1 MTPVSRPI
9 IALGILNVDAGRY
22 SFDARAKLLVA
33 QDLLLLLQST
43 KTPLTASAE
52 NSLFQNVFSVI
63 ELANAVLERHA
74 VITYAANVFMAPS
87 WWLTN
92 QSNRRLKAVRVDCRV
107 RTQAD
112 TTATQSQQHS
122 RKNEPALAPIRNQKY
137 LAQNQRQNLL
147 WKHWH
152 KQKPDF

>member
-52 NSLFQNVFSVI
+52 NSLFQDVFSVI

-87 WWLTN
+87 WWLT
-92 QSNRRLKAVRVDCRV
+92 LKLRGGHGVAKR
-107 RTQAD
+107 
-112 TTATQSQQHS
+112 S
-122 RKNEPALAPIRNQKY
+122 RGRPS
-137 LAQNQRQNLL
+137 
-147 WKHWH
+147 
-152 KQKPDF
+152 